1 MRIPIITSLIIHI
14 MVIGIAA
21 VWSSGFRHWH
31 RKIDVYQ
38 VELVSLPPLPKKITM
53 EETSP
58 KPVPVE
64 KKIPE
69 MANKEPEVKTV
80 KSAKKKDEPVKQE
93 ETKKQIS
100 SPGGD
105 KEVKV
110 DIQDFPFTYY
120 LNLLRYRV
128 RENWYPPYQETG
140 EEGKINV
147 VVGFRV
153 ERNGRINQI
162 NVETSSGKFLFDQA
176 AVRAVSTAGPLPP
189 LPDEYLKET
198 LTVHIEFEALW

>member
-1 MRIPIITSLIIHI
+1 MRTSIIASLLIHI
-14 MVIGIAA
+14 VVIGLA
-21 VWSSGFRHWH
+21 VIWSTGFRHWH

-38 VELVSLPPLPKKITM
+38 VELVSMPPLPKKVTM
-53 EETSP
+53 EEASP
-58 KPVPVE
+58 RPIPVE
-64 KKIPE
+64 KKIPQ
-69 MANKEPEVKTV
+69 MTDKEPEVTT
-80 KSAKKKDEPVKQE
+80 AKPAEKKEEPIKQE
-93 ETKKQIS
+93 ETKKQTS
-100 SPGGD
+100 QLGGD

-128 RENWYPPYQETG
+128 RENWYPPYQESG
-140 EEGKINV
+140 EASKISV

-153 ERNGRINQI
+153 ERQGKITQI

-189 LPDEYLKET
+189 LPDEYLNET

>member
-1 MRIPIITSLIIHI
+1 MRNSVIISVIIHLA
-14 MVIGIAA
+14 VIGMAA
-21 VWSSGFRHWH
+21 FWSSGFRQWH

-38 VELVSLPPLPKKITM
+38 VELVSIPPLPQKVTM
-53 EETSP
+53 EETKS

-69 MANKEPEVKTV
+69 MPDKKPEVRTV
-80 KSAKKKDEPVKQE
+80 KPAKKRSEPVKNE
-93 ETKKQIS
+93 ETRKQRS
-100 SPGGD
+100 QAGGD

-110 DIQDFPFTYY
+110 DIQDFPFSYY

-128 RENWYPPYQETG
+128 QENWYPPYQETG
-140 EEGKINV
+140 EERKINV

-153 ERNGRINQI
+153 ERNGRITQI

-189 LPDEYLKET
+189 LPDEYSKEA
-198 LTVHIEFEALW
+198 LTVHIEFEAVW

>member
-1 MRIPIITSLIIHI
+1 MRMSIITSLILHI
-14 MVIGIAA
+14 LVISLAA
-21 VWSSGFRHWH
+21 IWSSGFRHWH

-64 KKIPE
+64 KKVPE
-69 MANKEPEVKTV
+69 TANKEAEVRAV
-80 KSAKKKDEPVKQE
+80 KPAEKKDQPVKQE
-93 ETKKQIS
+93 ETKKKIS

-140 EEGKINV
+140 EQSSISV

-153 ERNGRINQI
+153 ERNGSISQI
-162 NVETSSGKFLFDQA
+162 NVENSSGKFLFDQA

-189 LPDEYLKET
+189 LPDEYAKEA

>member
-1 MRIPIITSLIIHI
+1 MRIPIITSLIIHLI
-14 MVIGIAA
+14 VIGLAA
-21 VWSSGFRHWH
+21 AWSSGFRHWH

-38 VELVSLPPLPKKITM
+38 VELVSMPPLPKKVTL
-53 EETSP
+53 EETKP
-58 KPVPVE
+58 KPVPIE

-69 MANKEPEVKTV
+69 MTEKKPEIKTV
-80 KSAKKKDEPVKQE
+80 KPEKKREEPVEQAQTQKQ
-93 ETKKQIS
+93 S
-100 SPGGD
+100 SLPGGD

-128 RENWYPPYQETG
+128 RENWYPPYQESG
-140 EEGKINV
+140 EENKMSV

-153 ERNGRINQI
+153 ERQGKITQI
-162 NVETSSGKFLFDQA
+162 SVETSSGKFLFDQA

-189 LPDEYLKET
+189 LPDEYLNEK

>member
-1 MRIPIITSLIIHI
+1 MRISILTSLIIHI
-14 MVIGIAA
+14 LVIGVAA
-21 VWSSGFRHWH
+21 VWSSGFRNWH

-38 VELVSLPPLPKKITM
+38 VELVSMPPLPKKITM

-69 MANKEPEVKTV
+69 IADKAPEVKAV
-80 KSAKKKDEPVKQE
+80 KTAEKKEPVKEE
-93 ETKKQIS
+93 ETKKQKS

-110 DIQDFPFTYY
+110 DTQDFPFSYY

-140 EEGKINV
+140 EEGKINA

-153 ERNGRINQI
+153 ERNGRITQI

-189 LPDEYLKET
+189 LPDEYLKEA

>member
-1 MRIPIITSLIIHI
+1 MRISIVTSLIIHI
-14 MVIGIAA
+14 IVIGLAA
-21 VWSSGFRHWH
+21 AWSSGFRHWH

-38 VELVSLPPLPKKITM
+38 VELVSMPPVPKKITM
-53 EETSP
+53 EETDL
-58 KPVPVE
+58 KPVPIE

-69 MANKEPEVKTV
+69 MTEKKPEIKTV
-80 KSAKKKDEPVKQE
+80 KSAKKREERVEQE
-93 ETKKQIS
+93 ETKRQAS
-100 SPGGD
+100 RPSGD

-128 RENWYPPYQETG
+128 RENWYPPYQESG
-140 EEGKINV
+140 EENKMSV

-153 ERNGRINQI
+153 ERQGKITQI
-162 NVETSSGKFLFDQA
+162 NVETSSGKFMFDQA

-189 LPDEYLKET
+189 LPDEYLNEM

>member
-1 MRIPIITSLIIHI
+1 MRIPIITSLIIHVI
-14 MVIGIAA
+14 VIGLAA

-38 VELVSLPPLPKKITM
+38 VELVSMPPLPKKITM
-53 EETSP
+53 EETNP
-58 KPVPVE
+58 KPVPIE

-69 MANKEPEVKTV
+69 MTEKKREIKTV
-80 KSAKKKDEPVKQE
+80 KPVKKREEPVEQAQTRKQ
-93 ETKKQIS
+93 S
-100 SPGGD
+100 SLPGGD

-128 RENWYPPYQETG
+128 RENWYPPYQESG
-140 EEGKINV
+140 EENKMSV
-147 VVGFRV
+147 VIGFRV
-153 ERNGRINQI
+153 ERQGKITQI
-162 NVETSSGKFLFDQA
+162 SVETSSGNFLFDQA

-189 LPDEYLKET
+189 LPDEYLNEK